1 MKAKRFAEMRK
12 VSLISL
18 GAIAG
23 AGLTLLA
30 THPSAVSV
38 GSSDLLNEP
47 KPAREIDHG
56 EDDDAKQPVAEQPCA
71 AFEAWFLDPNC
82 RQPHAKKLVR
92 TKGRLAHK

>member
-56 EDDDAKQPVAEQPCA
+56 EDHKDQSSKVL
-71 AFEAWFLDPNC
+71 AFFLS
-82 RQPHAKKLVR
+82 ATASSSVSVV
-92 TKGRLAHK
+92 